1 MVVCPTEH
9 PASGVL
15 TSGTD
20 LTTDASDDNRP
31 PQECELSYLK
41 WHFLVHSRTTKNVRP
56 LFLFYRNQDSQI
68 SQILSSFKTTVCS
81 SSSCC

>member
-20 LTTDASDDNRP
+20 LTPNASDDNRP

-41 WHFLVHSRTTKNVRP
+41 WHFLGLNRTTKNVRP
-56 LFLFYRNQDSQI
+56 LFLTLQKSGLPNLSQI
-68 SQILSSFKTTVCS
+68 
-81 SSSCC
+81 

>member
-1 MVVCPTEH
+1 MVVVCPTEH

-20 LTTDASDDNRP
+20 LTPNASDDNRP

-41 WHFLVHSRTTKNVRP
+41 WHFLGLNRTTKNVRP
-56 LFLFYRNQDSQI
+56 LFLTLQKSGLTI
-68 SQILSSFKTTVCS
+68 SPKF
-81 SSSCC
+81 